1 MKICDFARG
10 ATKLKKTGFYL
21 GFYLPEG
28 HHFQLLMGEKNV
40 KIKNNK
46 GFILRYQFPL
56 RDSAAV
62 SQKKFSTF
70 LVGPKVVRFKHEKY
84 SVFFGT
90 SGHLLNC
97 INGI

>member
-1 MKICDFARG
+1 
-10 ATKLKKTGFYL
+10 
-21 GFYLPEG
+21 
-28 HHFQLLMGEKNV
+28 MGWRQKR
-40 KIKNNK
+40 KNN
-46 GFILRYQFPL
+46 GVEGVGNAVTVRHTNVPCEILPPYR
-56 RDSAAV
+56 R
-62 SQKKFSTF
+62 KKFSTF